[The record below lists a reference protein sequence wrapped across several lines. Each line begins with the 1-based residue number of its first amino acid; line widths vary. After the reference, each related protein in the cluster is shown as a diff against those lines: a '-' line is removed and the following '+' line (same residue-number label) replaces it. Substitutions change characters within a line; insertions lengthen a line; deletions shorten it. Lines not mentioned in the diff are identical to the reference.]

1 MQISVNT
8 SRIWE
13 KPGMLN
19 INFYVFAEVDLL
31 AAPVG
36 ETHGFQYT
44 LSHLDVMTSHVY
56 S

>member
-36 ETHGFQYT
+36 GDTWF
-44 LSHLDVMTSHVY
+44 SVY
-56 S
+56 SLTS